1 MLTAAVNEAVSDIN
15 EAYSGGLSPGGLG
28 IAGGGGPGERT
39 PAGAIGGRRTIE
51 MDLLAFL

>member
-28 IAGGGGPGERT
+28 IAGGGGPGGRT
-39 PAGAIGGRRTIE
+39 PAGATGGRRTIE